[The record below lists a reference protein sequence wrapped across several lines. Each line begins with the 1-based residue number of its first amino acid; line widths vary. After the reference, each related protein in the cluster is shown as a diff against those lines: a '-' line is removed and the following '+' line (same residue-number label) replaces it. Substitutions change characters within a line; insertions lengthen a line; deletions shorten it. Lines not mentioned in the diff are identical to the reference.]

1 MEVLLEIGKLLKDA
15 LGHNRA
21 HDARLTVFPTQCTVL
36 LNARSQCNLL

>member
-21 HDARLTVFPTQCTVL
+21 HDARYSRGFHPSAYFL
-36 LNARSQCNLL
+36 